1 MLHLRL
7 MSIMLRL
14 LHKVK
19 HDAFSRIRPVTLLVL
34 SYRLQMPLEQGR
46 SLSHG
51 FAQRWND
58 CMFEQSILR
67 HAHRFSLEAEFVLK
81 LLYAI
86 QELFVD
92 LFFCFE
98 GLLEI
103 FIFSFLLLLIQFDK
117 IGDFLNLICRILY
130 QNLVFFLRISEL
142 SFKLAFLEF

>member
-1 MLHLRL
+1 
-7 MSIMLRL
+7 
-14 LHKVK
+14 
-19 HDAFSRIRPVTLLVL
+19 
-34 SYRLQMPLEQGR
+34 
-46 SLSHG
+46 
-51 FAQRWND
+51 
-58 CMFEQSILR
+58 MFEQSILC

-103 FIFSFLLLLIQFDK
+103 FILSFLLLLIQFDK
-117 IGDFLNLICRILY
+117 IGDFLNLICRVLY
-130 QNLVFFLRISEL
+130 QNLVLFLRISEL